1 MLSTRPATGRQRAAC
16 RFPWHGTGGATG
28 CTRRTLQGVT
38 WCLLLLR
45 RGGRDGELLHGVCW
59 LSGDMVEGYPFWLKG
74 HYSSTMQ
81 VELIP
86 LQR

>member
-38 WCLLLLR
+38 WRLLLR
-45 RGGRDGELLHGVCW
+45 RGGRDGESLHGVCW